1 MLPCALLTAHTVL
14 LAWLTG
20 VPLADAVLRPSWF
33 ALLYWFFRRIGRQ
46 HAAVRG
52 LPMRLIESGFL
63 VLAVGFATSS
73 AIALA
78 GLAERA
84 PALLQLQVVCE
95 RGAFFLLGLT
105 LIAFGLMS
113 WLPTV
118 LENHRLLRQRFVW
131 THDRLQDAE
140 HARSRMEARLVEAD
154 RLGLLGEL
162 AAGVAHDLRN
172 PLAIIRGTADSL
184 GRRTRSAEEL
194 QEHVEVLRR
203 SIDRADKTIT
213 ALIDLGRPPRAG
225 DQQTDI
231 DSVVRDVLAL
241 VLVESRRR
249 QLTITTQ
256 LTAAVTVR
264 GDRALLQQTL
274 LNLVLNA
281 MQASVAA
288 GTIVLRTR
296 CHPAFG
302 AVAIAVDDR
311 GCGLPA
317 NIRRQL
323 FTPFFTTKPDGTGL
337 GLLSCRRIALEMGGR
352 LGIAP
357 RRRGGARALL
367 LLPLPTP
374 APSRSRR
381 TATRAAR

>member
-1 MLPCALLTAHTVL
+1 MLPCALLTVHTVL
-14 LAWLTG
+14 LASLTG

-33 ALLYWFFRRIGRQ
+33 ALLYWFFRGIGRRY
-46 HAAVRG
+46 ADLRG
-52 LPMRLIESGFL
+52 LPMRWIESGFL
-63 VLAVGFATSS
+63 VLAAGFATSS
-73 AIALA
+73 AIALL
-78 GLAERA
+78 GLAA
-84 PALLQLQVVCE
+84 QSPALQQLQVVCE

-118 LENHRLLRQRFVW
+118 LESHRLLRQRFAW
-131 THDRLQDAE
+131 THGRLQDAE

-184 GRRTRSAEEL
+184 GRRARSADEVK
-194 QEHVEVLRR
+194 EHIEVLRR

-225 DQQTDI
+225 ARSTAI
-231 DSVVRDVLAL
+231 DTVVRDVLAL
-241 VLVESRRR
+241 VLVESRRL
-249 QLTITTQ
+249 QLTISSPRTTG
-256 LTAAVTVR
+256 AIVR

-281 MQASVAA
+281 MQASRA
-288 GTIVLRTR
+288 GDTIAVRTR
-296 CHPAFG
+296 CHPALG

-311 GCGLPA
+311 GCGLPE
-317 NIRRQL
+317 NVRRQL

-352 LGIAP
+352 LGITP

-367 LLPLPTP
+367 LLPLASTP
-374 APSRSRR
+374 QPERQPLGAPR
-381 TATRAAR
+381 